1 MDEPVCL
8 ALFGAIF
15 AKIERPTYGIEGG
28 SLDRCSIFTLDT
40 SPGLWAVVTLCCSVV
55 AGYDYN
61 DKEELGQ
68 AWALLKGR
76 CITVVRLL
84 ARRFSSLCL
93 QKCGEL
99 LISQLQAGA
108 ASDATLSLLD
118 NVSFCALTCRDLN
131 DPEISSFSD
140 GQEVLAGLSEEQ
152 KQRVAGS
159 TAVALQLTSALVQAT
174 NTLAPAPTSSP
185 AALLCLVRALGSLS
199 PAFGADPSSMFSV
212 CSAVFSIL
220 KGPGAADQ
228 LLRAKCCTSLV
239 KMCVAAG
246 HCIGSVAP
254 TFLATVQELEAG
266 GVIGSSDIVNLYEA
280 VAVLGNSVTPRAA
293 QHQLYAAAL
302 SPIVGCLTP
311 GHLARETWLA
321 PALTSPASATNI
333 EAGKNER
340 EKLQHVMSILVVM
353 FRRSKHPS
361 TPGGA
366 SEPHALLAFMETI
379 LQLVL
384 RALHSLHGLWAPD
397 FKPHISPVWQDVF
410 RGDEQDAALTE
421 AQRGSAAV
429 AHLWERGPPSQLCQF
444 TRVIREQVY
453 QLARRLVVFGGND
466 FWSVLRGC
474 GGILSLCSNLS
485 NCESRHIRMFVKTVL
500 NPVLTSLPPPLFP
513 EVSPIIAPLFAHIF
527 SRVNAGYIAILE
539 RWSPDATAAAVAAL
553 AIPFVPPSNLLEICF
568 EQTIHAL
575 NADVLDCLVALF
587 ATDMHT
593 PIPAAA
599 AATAVSSEGGGVAA
613 MKEEDAV
620 AAAKGPGHRT
630 GGDVCIAN
638 PELAALYCA
647 SRNIATTAVNYAG
660 QALLWPNDKTRRVAI
675 MLLQAVLRNTA
686 TCADAQLEVL
696 RLGIS
701 NTFTLVRQGKAD
713 FSLQTAAIELF
724 GEILVRANAACVPHV
739 SAVTGQS
746 QQSVVQLGEA
756 LVSSPSKP
764 KNKRAVLQSFFSA
777 SRDSAPFSVAMLV
790 APPPAI
796 RRASSRSE
804 ADAAVLEMAQQMGI
818 ERYLRLY
825 LHAVELFE
833 SLLRSANIA
842 CHRLWN

>member
-1 MDEPVCL
+1 
-8 ALFGAIF
+8 
-15 AKIERPTYGIEGG
+15 
-28 SLDRCSIFTLDT
+28 
-40 SPGLWAVVTLCCSVV
+40 VV

-61 DKEELGQ
+61 DKDELGQ

-76 CITVVRLL
+76 CITVARLL

-99 LISQLQAGA
+99 LISQLQTGA
-108 ASDATLSLLD
+108 ASDALLSLLD

-131 DPEISSFSD
+131 DPEINSFSD
-140 GQEVLAGLSEEQ
+140 GQEILAGLSEEQ

-199 PAFGADPSSMFSV
+199 PAFGADPSSMISV

-228 LLRAKCCTSLV
+228 MLRAKCCTSLV

-246 HCIGSVAP
+246 HRIGSVAS

-293 QHQLYAAAL
+293 QHQFYAAAL
-302 SPIVGCLTP
+302 SPIVGSLTP
-311 GHLARETWLA
+311 AHLARETWLA
-321 PALTSPASATNI
+321 PALATPASADNI

-340 EKLQHVMSILVVM
+340 ERLQHVMAILVVM
-353 FRRSKHPS
+353 FRRAKHPS
-361 TPGGA
+361 MPNGVC
-366 SEPHALLAFMETI
+366 EPHALLAFMDTI
-379 LQLVL
+379 IQLVL
-384 RALHSLHGLWAPD
+384 RMLQSLHGLWAPD
-397 FKPHISPVWQDVF
+397 FKPHISPVWQDTF
-410 RGDEQDAALTE
+410 RGDENDAALTE
-421 AQRGSAAV
+421 AQRGSTAV
-429 AHLWERGPPSQLCQF
+429 AHLWERGPPGQLCQF

-453 QLARRLVVFGGND
+453 QLTRRLVVFGGND
-466 FWSVLRGC
+466 FWGVLRGC
-474 GGILSLCSNLS
+474 GGIMGLCSNLS
-485 NCESRHIRMFVKTVL
+485 NCESRHIRMFVKMVL

-575 NADVLDCLVALF
+575 NADTLDCLVALF
-587 ATDMHT
+587 ASDMHAS
-593 PIPAAA
+593 IPAAA
-599 AATAVSSEGGGVAA
+599 AASEGGGIAT
-613 MKEEDAV
+613 MKEEDAG
-620 AAAKGPGHRT
+620 AAAAAVSKGPSHRT
-630 GGDVCIAN
+630 AGDVCIAS

-647 SRNIATTAVNYAG
+647 DRNIATTAVNYAG
-660 QALLWPNDKTRRVAI
+660 QAMLWPNDKTRRVAI
-675 MLLQAVLRNTA
+675 VLMHAVLRNAT

-701 NTFTLVRQGKAD
+701 NTFILVRQGKVD
-713 FSLQTAAIELF
+713 FSLQTASIELF

-739 SAVTGQS
+739 SAVTGQP
-746 QQSVVQLGEA
+746 QQSVIQLGEI
-756 LVSSPSKP
+756 LLSSPSKP
-764 KNKRAVLQSFFSA
+764 KNKRAVLQKFFAA
-777 SRDSAPFSVAMLV
+777 SHDGAPFSVAMLV
-790 APPPAI
+790 TPPPAI
-796 RRASSRSE
+796 RRVSSRSE
-804 ADAAVLEMAQQMGI
+804 ADAALLEMAQQMGI
-818 ERYLRLY
+818 AR
-825 LHAVELFE
+825 
-833 SLLRSANIA
+833 
-842 CHRLWN
+842 